1 MLEDRQGG
9 NMDNINGINAEN
21 YLNSYLA
28 YYDHKSVTNK
38 KRYTCLV
45 LLDIII
51 SALIPFTALF
61 IDVFVPAKYIVAL
74 MGSSITIVT
83 ALNTTFGYHKL
94 WIEYRTVA
102 EALKHQKVLY
112 INNCNPYNDENKR
125 ELLIFIVNSIL
136 EKENRNWKSI
146 ELSLIK
152 SDKA

>member
-1 MLEDRQGG
+1 
-9 NMDNINGINAEN
+9 MDNVSGINAEN
-21 YLNSYLA
+21 YLDSYLA
-28 YYDHKSVTNK
+28 YYDAKSIKNK

-51 SALIPFTALF
+51 SAMIPFAALF
-61 IDVFVPAKYIVAL
+61 IDVFGPAKYIVAL
-74 MGSSITIVT
+74 MGSCITIAT

-102 EALKHQKVLY
+102 ETLKHQKDLY
-112 INNCNPYNDENKR
+112 INNCNPYNDDNKR
-125 ELLIFIVNSIL
+125 ELLLFVVNSIL

-152 SDKA
+152 PVKT